1 VQQTVLVVSRGDTRT
16 RRFRRHVSAVLLAAC
31 ALTPVA
37 CADVVGPE
45 PLSPADSLR
54 PDLPVQAGDLPEA
67 PNAAGT
73 AGSLR
78 VTGEQRVYLD
88 SLAAA
93 GVASSSDLRAL
104 SIGSSVCQARAAKQ
118 SDQAVWEFI
127 VPLVRS
133 DVRAVR
139 PPSVAIT
146 RGEVD
151 TVTADYIRIATE
163 RLC

>member
-1 VQQTVLVVSRGDTRT
+1 MQQTVLAVSRGGERT
-16 RRFRRHVSAVLLAAC
+16 RRFRRHASAVLLACC

-37 CADVVGPE
+37 CSDVVGSE
-45 PLSPADSLR
+45 PLSSADALR

-67 PNAAGT
+67 PHAAGT
-73 AGSLR
+73 AGGLR
-78 VTGEQRVYLD
+78 VTREQRVYLD
-88 SLAAA
+88 GLAAA

-127 VPLVRS
+127 LPLVRS
-133 DVRAVR
+133 EVRAVR

-151 TVTADYIRIATE
+151 TATANYIRVATE

>member
-1 VQQTVLVVSRGDTRT
+1 M
-16 RRFRRHVSAVLLAAC
+16 RRLRRHASAVLLAAC

-37 CADVVGPE
+37 CADVVGRE
-45 PLSPADSLR
+45 PLSPAGSPQTDS
-54 PDLPVQAGDLPEA
+54 PVQAGDLPEA
-67 PNAAGT
+67 PDASSSAG
-73 AGSLR
+73 ALR
-78 VTGEQRVYLD
+78 VTREQRIYLD
-88 SLAAA
+88 DLAAA
-93 GVASSSDLRAL
+93 GVASSSELRAL

-118 SDQAVWEFI
+118 SDQAVWDFI

-139 PPSVAIT
+139 PPTAAIT